1 MEKTLI
7 DISKIENPLERLN
20 HYLARGFAKEALKD
34 ENYVIRREYYRLL
47 GYTKEALKDKTF
59 IIRQEAEE
67 IFKIQAKYR
76 SK

>member
-20 HYLARGFAKEALKD
+20 HYLARGF
-34 ENYVIRREYYRLL
+34 
-47 GYTKEALKDKTF
+47 TKEALKDKDCD
-59 IIRQEAEE
+59 IRWEAKRTLE
-67 IFKIQAKYR
+67 IQAKYR